1 MEYEKRRESVEQL
14 LNQAILLAAIQD
26 TEMIGLIN
34 QNSQCH
40 LTREGD
46 DAITHCLKGMRELL
60 FGVDGPFC
68 EKP

>member
-14 LNQAILLAAIQD
+14 LNQAVLLATMQD
-26 TEMIGLIN
+26 IEMISLTN

-60 FGVDGPFC
+60 FGVDGPFYK
-68 EKP
+68 KP